1 MSYPNLFNR
10 FLQMV
15 TSPEWFDT
23 LHSALTEAILTKKEN
38 DSVKVTLLFALEKWM
53 HVRPNKVIECW
64 KYALNT
70 SNPAF
75 GPILLMI
82 DKFSHWETEGIEE
95 ILERLLEIEK
105 GKTDDRWVGKAISK
119 NFLENKNLCDLC
131 GLQLSSYIVFGCG
144 GAVL

>member
-1 MSYPNLFNR
+1 
-10 FLQMV
+10 MV
-15 TSPEWFDT
+15 RY
-23 LHSALTEAILTKKEN
+23 LTFSIDGGYTNQKEN